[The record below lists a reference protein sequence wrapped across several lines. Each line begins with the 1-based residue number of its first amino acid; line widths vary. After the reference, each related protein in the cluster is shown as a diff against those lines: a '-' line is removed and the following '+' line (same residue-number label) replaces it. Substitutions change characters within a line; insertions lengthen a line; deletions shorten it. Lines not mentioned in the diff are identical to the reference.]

1 MNRYIYKKTA
11 TLLAVMTLIPV
22 MCSCTMFKKK
32 AVVTAATAFGEA
44 IQSGDGSGIVK
55 KTDGLDQEYKKEIKS
70 LFKFEG
76 LSDEDKAYCSHMLG
90 TVSFETDESTFE
102 TEDNTAS
109 ILMNFTIADYK
120 ALDGGDYKDIN
131 ALCDAVDNGPTR
143 TIGITVEFEELDKE
157 WYVTNFDSEEFKD
170 LLSFF
175 NDPMPAIGRGT
186 LLANAASI
194 AESVVKDDPSL
205 AINVAASYDSPDMID
220 MNAYINNLFD
230 VSANTSDEDKAF
242 RAAVLSTMTY
252 KVDESTLVMDS
263 KYGSVDITIT
273 MADYGAIA
281 DKTFKKADE
290 IAPAIQACPT
300 ITYTYTCHFIRDG
313 AMWYATD
320 LDSEGYADFLRY
332 KKFSVNMKRIDGTYK
347 ASVDVT
353 EKFIAYVESGYSVKM
368 PSDLTGRITITTT
381 LVLKNGKYEITV
393 DRDLFVAN
401 IKAFVEA
408 NIDKIIQNTLGTSSS
423 VGLDTLAK
431 VAGYKDYADMRQ
443 SILKD
448 VTASLESIDTSGLE
462 SSGTF
467 TLNDN
472 AITLQSTTDTMPG
485 SIDNYGT
492 ITVTIPVKDADAKKL
507 LGSDTVTLA
516 YKKV

>member
-1 MNRYIYKKTA
+1 MNRSIFTKTA
-11 TLLAVMTLIPV
+11 ALLAVMTLIPV

-44 IQSGDGSGIVK
+44 IQSGDASEIVK
-55 KTDGLDQEYKKEIKS
+55 KTDGLDPDYKKEIKS
-70 LFKFEG
+70 YFKFEG
-76 LSDEDKAYCSHMLG
+76 LSEEDKEYCSHMLD
-90 TVSFETDESTFE
+90 TVSFELDESTFE
-102 TEDNTAS
+102 TEDDTAS
-109 ILMNFTIADYK
+109 IVMYFTVTDYK

-131 ALCDAVDNGPTR
+131 AICGAVDGGPTR
-143 TIGITVEFEELDKE
+143 TVGITVEFEQIDKE

-175 NDPMPAIGRGT
+175 YNPMPAIGRGT
-186 LLANAASI
+186 LLANAAQI

-205 AINVAASYDSPDMID
+205 AINVTASYDSPDMID
-220 MNAYINNLFD
+220 LNAYINNLFD
-230 VSANTSDEDKAF
+230 VSANPSEEDKAF

-252 KVDESTLVMDS
+252 KVDESTLVIDS
-263 KYGSVDITIT
+263 RYGSVNISIT

-332 KKFSVNMKRIDGTYK
+332 KKFSVNMKRVDGTYK
-347 ASVDVT
+347 ASLDVT
-353 EKFIAYVESGYSVKM
+353 DKFIAYVESGYSIRM
-368 PSDLTGRITITTT
+368 PSDLIGTITITTT

-393 DRDLFVAN
+393 DRDAFVSN
-401 IKAFVEA
+401 IKTFVET
-408 NIDKIIQNTLGTSSS
+408 NIDRIIQNTLGTSSS

-431 VAGYKDYADMRQ
+431 VAGYKDYADMKQ

-448 VTASLESIDTSGLE
+448 VISSLESIDTSGLE

-492 ITVTIPVKDADAKKL
+492 ITVTVPITDADAKKL
-507 LGSDTVTLA
+507 LGADTVTLA

>member
-1 MNRYIYKKTA
+1 MNRSIFTKTA
-11 TLLAVMTLIPV
+11 ALLAVMTLIPV

-44 IQSGDGSGIVK
+44 IQSGDASEIVK
-55 KTDGLDQEYKKEIKS
+55 KTDGLDPDYKKEIKS
-70 LFKFEG
+70 YFKFEG
-76 LSDEDKAYCSHMLG
+76 LSEEDKEYCSHMLD
-90 TVSFETDESTFE
+90 TVSFELDESTFE
-102 TEDNTAS
+102 TEDDTAS
-109 ILMNFTIADYK
+109 IVMYFTVTDYK

-131 ALCDAVDNGPTR
+131 AICGAVDGGPTR
-143 TIGITVEFEELDKE
+143 TVGITVEFEQIDKE

-175 NDPMPAIGRGT
+175 YNPMPAIGRGT
-186 LLANAASI
+186 LLANSAQI

-205 AINVAASYDSPDMID
+205 AINVTASYDSPDMID
-220 MNAYINNLFD
+220 LNAYINNLFD
-230 VSANTSDEDKAF
+230 VSANPSEEDKAF

-252 KVDESTLVMDS
+252 KVDESTLVIDS
-263 KYGSVDITIT
+263 RYGSVNISIT

-332 KKFSVNMKRIDGTYK
+332 KKFSVNMKRVDGTYK
-347 ASVDVT
+347 ASLDVT
-353 EKFIAYVESGYSVKM
+353 DKFIAYVESGYSIRM
-368 PSDLTGRITITTT
+368 PSDLIGTITITTT

-393 DRDLFVAN
+393 DRDAFVSN
-401 IKAFVEA
+401 IKTFVET
-408 NIDKIIQNTLGTSSS
+408 NIDRIIQNTLGTSSS

-431 VAGYKDYADMRQ
+431 VAGYKDYADMKQ

-448 VTASLESIDTSGLE
+448 VISSLESIDTSGLE

-492 ITVTIPVKDADAKKL
+492 ITVTVPITDADAKKL
-507 LGSDTVTLA
+507 LGADTVTLA